1 MDQAE
6 VTQPIQKSGS
16 NKTIFVVL
24 AIAIILFLCF
34 CCGIF
39 MVMVLVINPASTT
52 YSDNTTL
59 RQELES
65 TPVTE
70 DIQRYED
77 DEVADVEDVD
87 ISIVDEIDNY
97 VSEDEFYTPN
107 PEERLVAVQV
117 SMENRSNGNYYFS
130 SYYFNIVDEN
140 NFSYQ
145 SMYTG
150 SKEPNLES
158 GYLGSDEKVNGWIT
172 FEVPVDAEDLT
183 LTYYDYSS
191 GEKIEFSLR

>member
-52 YSDNTTL
+52 YSDNTTI

-65 TPVTE
+65 TPVIE
-70 DIQRYED
+70 NIQRYED

-117 SMENRSNGNYYFS
+117 SMENKSNGNYYFS

-172 FEVPVDAEDLT
+172 FEVPV
-183 LTYYDYSS
+183 
-191 GEKIEFSLR
+191 